1 MAGILVFPKLIV
13 LKLQTMKRLFLTCLL
28 ATGLITTQAQ
38 TSIAVGSK
46 APMIDQSMKDVS
58 GKMISVKDAMK
69 QNGVLVMFSCNTCPY
84 VIKNQSRTKEIAAF
98 AKANNIGIILLNSN
112 EAQRGGDD
120 SFAAM
125 QQYAKKEGYDFPY
138 VVDANH
144 QQADAYGATRTPELF
159 LLDAQ
164 GTVVYKGAI
173 DDSPADVAKVNRI
186 HAQEAIKELVGGK
199 SVSIKESRSVGC
211 TIKRMQ

>member
-1 MAGILVFPKLIV
+1 
-13 LKLQTMKRLFLTCLL
+13 MKRLFLTCFLTTGLLL
-28 ATGLITTQAQ
+28 AQAQ
-38 TSIAVGSK
+38 TSIAIGSN
-46 APMIDQSMKDVS
+46 APLLDQAMKDVS

-120 SFAAM
+120 SYAAM
-125 QQYAKKEGYDFPY
+125 QAYAKKEGYDFPY
-138 VVDANH
+138 VIDANH

-159 LLDAQ
+159 LLDAK
-164 GTVVYKGAI
+164 GLLVYKGAI
-173 DDSPADVAKVNRI
+173 DDSPADIAKVNRI
-186 HAQEAIKELVGGK
+186 HAKEAIKELVGGK
-199 SVSIKESRSVGC
+199 SISIKESRSVGC
-211 TIKRMQ
+211 SIKRN

>member
-1 MAGILVFPKLIV
+1 
-13 LKLQTMKRLFLTCLL
+13 MKRLFLTCLL
-28 ATGLITTQAQ
+28 ATGLIATQAQ

-46 APMIDQSMKDVS
+46 APIIDQSMKDVS

>member
-1 MAGILVFPKLIV
+1 
-13 LKLQTMKRLFLTCLL
+13 MKRLFFTCLL
-28 ATGLITTQAQ
+28 ATGLIATQAQ

-46 APMIDQSMKDVS
+46 APMVDQAMKDVS

-125 QQYAKKEGYDFPY
+125 QQYAKKESYDFPY

-173 DDSPADVAKVNRI
+173 DDSPADIAKVNRI

-211 TIKRMQ
+211 TIKRMH

>member
-1 MAGILVFPKLIV
+1 
-13 LKLQTMKRLFLTCLL
+13 MKRLFLTCLL
-28 ATGLITTQAQ
+28 GTCLLATQAQ
-38 TSIAVGSK
+38 TSIAIGSN
-46 APMIDQSMKDVS
+46 APLLDKTMKDVS
-58 GKMISVKDAMK
+58 GKMVSVKDAMK

-125 QQYAKKEGYDFPY
+125 QQYAKNQGYDFPY

-159 LLDAQ
+159 LLDVQ
-164 GTVVYKGAI
+164 GKLVYKGAI
-173 DDSPADVAKVNRI
+173 DDSPADIAKVNRI
-186 HAQEAIKELVGGK
+186 HAREAIKELVDGK

-211 TIKRMQ
+211 TIKRNN

>member
-1 MAGILVFPKLIV
+1 
-13 LKLQTMKRLFLTCLL
+13 MKRLFLTCLL
-28 ATGLITTQAQ
+28 ATGLIATQAQ

-46 APMIDQSMKDVS
+46 APIIDQSMKDVS

-98 AKANNIGIILLNSN
+98 AKANNIGIIVLNSN

-125 QQYAKKEGYDFPY
+125 QQYAKNQGYDFPY

-159 LLDAQ
+159 LLDVQ
-164 GTVVYKGAI
+164 GKLVYKGAI
-173 DDSPADVAKVNRI
+173 DDSPADIAKVNRI
-186 HAQEAIKELVGGK
+186 HAREAIKEMVDGK

-211 TIKRMQ
+211 TIKRNN

>member
-1 MAGILVFPKLIV
+1 
-13 LKLQTMKRLFLTCLL
+13 MKRLFLTCLL
-28 ATGLITTQAQ
+28 TTGLLLAQAQ
-38 TSIAVGSK
+38 TSIAVGSN
-46 APMIDQSMKDVS
+46 APLLDQAMKDVS

-98 AKANNIGIILLNSN
+98 AKVNNIGIILLNSN
-112 EAQRGGDD
+112 EAQRSGDD
-120 SFAAM
+120 SFSAM

-138 VVDANH
+138 VIDANH

-164 GTVVYKGAI
+164 GKLVYKGAI
-173 DDSPADVAKVNRI
+173 DDSPADIAKVNRI
-186 HAQEAIKELVGGK
+186 HAKEAIKELVGGK
-199 SVSIKESRSVGC
+199 LVSIKESRSVGC
-211 TIKRMQ
+211 SIKRN

>member
-1 MAGILVFPKLIV
+1 
-13 LKLQTMKRLFLTCLL
+13 MKRLFLTCFLTTGLLL
-28 ATGLITTQAQ
+28 AQAQ
-38 TSIAVGSK
+38 TSIAIGSN
-46 APMIDQSMKDVS
+46 APLLDQAMKDVS

-120 SFAAM
+120 SYAAM
-125 QQYAKKEGYDFPY
+125 QAYATKEAYDFPY
-138 VVDANH
+138 VIDVNH

-159 LLDAQ
+159 LLDAK
-164 GTVVYKGAI
+164 GTLVYKGAI
-173 DDSPADVAKVNRI
+173 DDSPADIAKVNRI
-186 HAQEAIKELVGGK
+186 HAKEAIKELVGGK
-199 SVSIKESRSVGC
+199 SISIKESRSVGC
-211 TIKRMQ
+211 SIKRN

>member
-1 MAGILVFPKLIV
+1 
-13 LKLQTMKRLFLTCLL
+13 MKRLFLTCLL
-28 ATGLITTQAQ
+28 TTGLLLAQAQ
-38 TSIAVGSK
+38 TSIAIGSN
-46 APMIDQSMKDVS
+46 APLLDQAMKDVS

-120 SFAAM
+120 SYAAM
-125 QQYAKKEGYDFPY
+125 QAYAKKEGYDFAY

-159 LLDAQ
+159 LLDAK
-164 GTVVYKGAI
+164 GTLVYKGAI
-173 DDSPADVAKVNRI
+173 DDSPADIAKVNRI
-186 HAQEAIKELVGGK
+186 HAKEAIKELVGGK

-211 TIKRMQ
+211 SIKRKN

>member
-1 MAGILVFPKLIV
+1 
-13 LKLQTMKRLFLTCLL
+13 MKRLFLTSLL
-28 ATGLITTQAQ
+28 ATALLVAQAQ
-38 TSIAVGSK
+38 TSIAVGSN
-46 APMIDQSMKDVS
+46 APMLEQAMKDIS

-125 QQYAKKEGYDFPY
+125 QQYAKDQQYDFPY

-164 GTVVYKGAI
+164 GKLVYKGAI
-173 DDSPADVAKVNRI
+173 DDSPADINNVKRVHAK
-186 HAQEAIKELVGGK
+186 EAIAELVGGK

-211 TIKRMQ
+211 SIKRKN

>member
-1 MAGILVFPKLIV
+1 
-13 LKLQTMKRLFLTCLL
+13 MKRLFLTCLL
-28 ATGLITTQAQ
+28 GTCLLATQAQ
-38 TSIAVGSK
+38 TSIAIGSN
-46 APMIDQSMKDVS
+46 APLLDQAMKDVS
-58 GKMISVKDAMK
+58 GKMIAVKDAMK

-125 QQYAKKEGYDFPY
+125 QQYAKNQGYDFPY

-159 LLDAQ
+159 LLDVQ
-164 GTVVYKGAI
+164 GKLVYKGAI
-173 DDSPADVAKVNRI
+173 DDSPADIAKVNRI
-186 HAQEAIKELVGGK
+186 HAREAIKELVDGK

-211 TIKRMQ
+211 TIKRNN